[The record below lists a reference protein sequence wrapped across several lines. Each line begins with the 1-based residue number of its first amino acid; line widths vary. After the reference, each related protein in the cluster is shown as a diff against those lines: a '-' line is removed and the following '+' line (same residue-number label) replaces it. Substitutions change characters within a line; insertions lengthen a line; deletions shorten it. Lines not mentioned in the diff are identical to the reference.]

1 MLYSIWIPSCPCQPS
16 SMRVTQGRSV
26 SVYKRS
32 RLDLIPCCHP
42 IIPEMTSSACRCSSR
57 EVFCSNDSNGPVHLE
72 LVSFFCEVILSHV
85 QTSSHHSS
93 FLLGSVNKR
102 GCHINPNECCIFQLS
117 THEQKTHTH
126 THIYLFVTS
135 QQSIHLNIMGLTTSG
150 SSALCPQCYQFW
162 LTMSTEAS

>member
-16 SMRVTQGRSV
+16 SMIVTQGRSV
-26 SVYKRS
+26 SAYKMR

-42 IIPEMTSSACRCSSR
+42 MILEMISSARRCSSR
-57 EVFCSNDSNGPVHLE
+57 EIFCSNESNGPIRLE
-72 LVSFFCEVILSHV
+72 LLSLFNEVILSHV

-93 FLLGSVNKR
+93 LPLDSVNKR

-117 THEQKTHTH
+117 THEQKTH
-126 THIYLFVTS
+126 IYLFVTS
-135 QQSIHLNIMGLTTSG
+135 QQSIYLNIMGLTTSG
-150 SSALCPQCYQFW
+150 SSALCPQCNQFW